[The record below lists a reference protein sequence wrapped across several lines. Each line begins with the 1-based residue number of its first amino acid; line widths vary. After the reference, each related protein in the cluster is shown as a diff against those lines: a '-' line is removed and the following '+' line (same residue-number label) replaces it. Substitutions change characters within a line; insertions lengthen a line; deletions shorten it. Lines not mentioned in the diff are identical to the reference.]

1 MTNARR
7 LTLHKKVKK
16 TADFNDCSHLSEGQM
31 RVRSFK
37 KGRGIFFRAAVGTR
51 TTPPPPV
58 DFFLHP
64 SPRKSSVFQ
73 KRSFLCLKRVQ
84 FSKSIF
90 FKGIISKKNGS
101 ILDLTTGERGMRCVF
116 LFLITGER
124 GYAR

>member
-51 TTPPPPV
+51 TTPRRLLI
-58 DFFLHP
+58 F
-64 SPRKSSVFQ
+64 SYTPRQ
-73 KRSFLCLKRVQ
+73 ENLRSFK
-84 FSKSIF
+84 
-90 FKGIISKKNGS
+90 KGHSF
-101 ILDLTTGERGMRCVF
+101 V
-116 LFLITGER
+116 
-124 GYAR
+124 